1 VSEEKSIRV
10 LLVDDHQMVRQ
21 GLIFFLSY
29 QPGIEVVGQAG
40 DGEEA
45 IKLADL
51 LKPDVVL
58 MDIVM
63 PEMDGLSALEIIKT
77 RHPNSEVLVLTSFM
91 DDEKVISAIQRGAAG
106 YLKKDVSPPELTR
119 AIKAAAR
126 GEVYLHPEA
135 SRSLAQSMR
144 PQFPQEPH
152 PDILT
157 ERELEVLKLI
167 ARGLRNQD
175 IADDLSV
182 SLKTIKV
189 HVSNILAKLELDS
202 RVQAALYALRH
213 NIVELE

>member
-1 VSEEKSIRV
+1 MSDGNVIRI

-21 GLIFFLSY
+21 GLVFFLSY
-29 QPGIEVVGQAG
+29 QPDLEVVGQAS
-40 DGEEA
+40 DGIEA

-51 LKPDVVL
+51 LEPDVVL

-63 PEMDGLSALEIIKT
+63 PEMDGLSALKIIKD
-77 RHPNSEVLVLTSFM
+77 RHPNTEILVLTSFI
-91 DDEKVISAIQRGAAG
+91 DDEKVLSAIQCGAAG
-106 YLKKDVSPPELTR
+106 YLKKDVNPPELAR
-119 AIKAAAR
+119 AIKTVAH

-135 SRSLAQSMR
+135 SRRLAQSMR

-157 ERELEVLKLI
+157 ERELDVLKLI

-182 SLKTIKV
+182 TLKTVKV
-189 HVSNILAKLELDS
+189 HVSNILAKLDMNS

-213 NIVELE
+213 NIVDLE